1 MYLTFSASYLHLENG
16 VLAKVD
22 ETLQLFLVTTVGD
35 GGVEES
41 FFGLLDLRLFPLE
54 PKRYVTNI

>member
-1 MYLTFSASYLHLENG
+1 MYCYLHLENG
-16 VLAKVD
+16 ILAKVD

-41 FFGLLDLRLFPLE
+41 LFGLLDLRLFPL
-54 PKRYVTNI
+54 